1 MPRKLKKPL
10 PPTVDPREAL
20 ETPPP
25 LVLDGA
31 GPSPGDAAAPRRGP
45 GRPSKLEKEQQERAA
60 MAAIAMKPEEFR
72 PTTAV
77 ILMAVCK
84 AVKGDPCTPDEIDM
98 VNAPATAVANKYAM
112 STRWAAELTL
122 LGSLA
127 IVASASRQRRAERE
141 AREPQT
147 VDRAQTVVVPPGPR
161 ADDLLMGVR
170 P

>member
-1 MPRKLKKPL
+1 MPRKLKRPL
-10 PPTVDPREAL
+10 APAIDPREAQ
-20 ETPPP
+20 EPPPP
-25 LVLDGA
+25 LVLEGA
-31 GPSPGDAAAPRRGP
+31 PAQPADAPRRGP
-45 GRPSKLEKEQQERAA
+45 GRPSKAEKEAREREA
-60 MAAIAMKPEEFR
+60 MAAVAMKPEEFR

-84 AVKGDPCTPDEIDM
+84 AVKGDPCTDNEIDM

-122 LGSLA
+122 LGALT
-127 IVASASRQRRAERE
+127 IVASASRQRRAERL

-147 VDRAQTVVVPPGPR
+147 VDRAQTVVVPPTP
-161 ADDLLMGVR
+161 ADARFSLVE

>member
-31 GPSPGDAAAPRRGP
+31 GPMPGDAAPRRGP
-45 GRPSKLEKEQQERAA
+45 GRPSKVEKEAQERAA

-72 PTTAV
+72 PTTMV

-84 AVKGDPCTPDEIDM
+84 AVKGDPCTDQEIDM
-98 VNAPATAVANKYAM
+98 VNGPATAVANKYAM

-122 LGSLA
+122 LGALV
-127 IVASASRQRRAERE
+127 IVAGASRQRRAERE

-147 VDRAQTVVVPPGPR
+147 VDRAQTV
-161 ADDLLMGVR
+161 AAVR
-170 P
+170 PSPREEFAVPAGA